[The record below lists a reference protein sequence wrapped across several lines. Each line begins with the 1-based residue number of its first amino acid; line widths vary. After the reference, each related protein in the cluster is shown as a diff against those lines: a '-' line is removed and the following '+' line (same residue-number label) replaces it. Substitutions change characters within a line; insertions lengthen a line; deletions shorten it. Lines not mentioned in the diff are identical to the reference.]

1 LWIPTR
7 EDYHLF
13 LIILMFTNISLLEE
27 FALRHFSWR
36 RRQGRGSAF
45 TLIELLVVIA
55 IIAILIGLLLPAVQK
70 VREAA
75 ARLQCSNNLKQLGL
89 ALHNHH
95 DVYRGFP
102 PAVQDLPP
110 YAGGPTTPKL
120 SWVPYLLPFFEQ
132 GNLQNR
138 YRMDRDWQDKTN
150 DGVPPHTGAATG
162 PNQKQIT
169 LLLCPSAPEGRVGGN
184 RRGITDY
191 APPNQVS
198 RQNPF
203 YTAHPMP
210 RSDPTNVGILGYNVK
225 RRIASV
231 ADGLSNT
238 MLLAEDA
245 GRNQWWVMGKN
256 VGSKP
261 PNFVHG
267 GESGAW
273 ANPGSHIITYGFNPD
288 NLNTTKPAQPG
299 PCAVNCT
306 NTGEMYAFH
315 TGVANVLLG
324 DGSVRSLRSGTEVN
338 IVIPL
343 ITRASGEVVPANAL
357 D

>member
-1 LWIPTR
+1 V
-7 EDYHLF
+7 
-13 LIILMFTNISLLEE
+13 EE
-27 FALRHFSWR
+27 FTMRLVPWR
-36 RRQGRGSAF
+36 RRRGRRSAF

-55 IIAILIGLLLPAVQK
+55 IIAVLIGLLLPAVQK

-95 DVYRGFP
+95 DAYRGFP
-102 PAVQDLPP
+102 PAEQYLPR
-110 YAGGPTTPKL
+110 YLGGPTVPKL

-150 DGVPPHTGAATG
+150 DGVPPFTGAAAG
-162 PNQKQIT
+162 PNQTQIT
-169 LLLCPSAPEGRVGGN
+169 LLLCPSASDGRVGAN
-184 RRGITDY
+184 RRGVTDY
-191 APPNQVS
+191 APPNQVG
-198 RQNPF
+198 RPNPF

-210 RSDPTNVGILGYNVK
+210 PSDPSRLGILGLNVK
-225 RRIASV
+225 RRITSV
-231 ADGLSNT
+231 SDGLSNT
-238 MLLAEDA
+238 LLLAEDA
-245 GRNQWWVMGKN
+245 GRNEWWIMGQH
-256 VGSKP
+256 VGKQP
-261 PNFVHG
+261 ANFVRG

-273 ANPGSHIITYGFNPD
+273 ANPGSDITTYGFNPA
-288 NLNTTKPAQPG
+288 NINTTKPEQPG

-306 NTGEMYAFH
+306 NANEIYAFH

-343 ITRASGEVVPANAL
+343 ITRSSGEVIPADAL
-357 D
+357 Q